1 MLPCSSSLLL
11 RTTTLL
17 WLEGPEAVEDH
28 VLLGDEHGHAELLV
42 VDEGGEVL
50 EGAHVVDLVLD
61 GGRHEGREPPARH
74 LGPHRRVHNHEC
86 LETGTKVQKRLP
98 TFIYNT
104 CPLDIRATY
113 PRLYC
118 ANLTVC
124 REKSIF

>member
-1 MLPCSSSLLL
+1 MWQPFKCHL
-11 RTTTLL
+11 RSCL

-74 LGPHRRVHNHEC
+74 LGPHRRVHNHER
-86 LETGTKVQKRLP
+86 LE
-98 TFIYNT
+98 N
-104 CPLDIRATY
+104 
-113 PRLYC
+113 
-118 ANLTVC
+118 
-124 REKSIF
+124 E

>member
-11 RTTTLL
+11 RTTILL
-17 WLEGPEAVEDH
+17 WLEGSEAVEDH

-74 LGPHRRVHNHEC
+74 LGPHRRVHNHE
-86 LETGTKVQKRLP
+86 RLKNEWSLRRDSSLS
-98 TFIYNT
+98 FRYNAAYVR
-104 CPLDIRATY
+104 I
-113 PRLYC
+113 
-118 ANLTVC
+118 
-124 REKSIF
+124 

>member
-1 MLPCSSSLLL
+1 MLSSLPIFPLL
-11 RTTTLL
+11 VDNLSSAILL

-74 LGPHRRVHNHEC
+74 LGPHRRVHNHER
-86 LETGTKVQKRLP
+86 LKTGAKLQKRLDI
-98 TFIYNT
+98 FI
-104 CPLDIRATY
+104 
-113 PRLYC
+113 
-118 ANLTVC
+118 
-124 REKSIF
+124 